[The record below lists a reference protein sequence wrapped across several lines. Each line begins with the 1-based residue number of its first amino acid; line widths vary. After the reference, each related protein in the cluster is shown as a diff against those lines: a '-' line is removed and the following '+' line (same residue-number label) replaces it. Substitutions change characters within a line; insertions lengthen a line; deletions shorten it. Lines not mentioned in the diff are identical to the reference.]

1 MYSAGAHY
9 RRAYACNGRVPCGRR
24 RYFLRVHGRC
34 VELVA
39 GTVGEKLFLD
49 GPFWLAVDDLRQA
62 RAYVG
67 MICSSLASV
76 EAFLDFCRV
85 EPAALLTS
93 SAHIVYALA
102 AELAQRRT
110 MNGAEVD
117 EVIERVVAEKA
128 LAKELAR
135 RADWVRTARTRHRL
149 SRTVMRPY
157 WSAQCE
163 PK

>member
-1 MYSAGAHY
+1 
-9 RRAYACNGRVPCGRR
+9 
-24 RYFLRVHGRC
+24 
-34 VELVA
+34 
-39 GTVGEKLFLD
+39 
-49 GPFWLAVDDLRQA
+49 
-62 RAYVG
+62 